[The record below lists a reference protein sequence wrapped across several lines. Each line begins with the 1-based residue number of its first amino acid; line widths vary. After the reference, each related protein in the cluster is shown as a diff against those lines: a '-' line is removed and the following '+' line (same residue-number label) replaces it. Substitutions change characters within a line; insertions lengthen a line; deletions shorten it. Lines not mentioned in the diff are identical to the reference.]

1 MEISIYQKVAESK
14 YESSVLDN
22 AINQLEY
29 NLSKFKNENNFQLQV
44 DSVQNI
50 RTSFWISVI
59 GLSKTFAH
67 LRESLNQLL
76 NQIYEPYFNVLYSNL
91 YLLIKNKVNSIVF
104 NFLNRDLKL
113 KDIKD
118 INNIFSQFNL
128 KFNHIDDKIRYILR
142 ERSNQKGKL
151 KDFYDHVE
159 FFHSN
164 QNIEYRNIFI
174 ESLMKKIFEDD
185 AEHHSTLTK
194 LLDII
199 SYCEK
204 SEIFEVDNDLKSRI
218 RYLIE
223 INYGKF
229 EDLEMKAIL
238 LKNANIL
245 EEDIEKRLL
254 DVYMTKT
261 KYKEKKECIQ
271 RIDSN
276 GYVKDFSAFHTL
288 NHELAVVNIYK
299 GTYKS
304 KQIVI
309 KEYSKFKKLIF
320 SIQIIDEA
328 FSLQKFS
335 GRENFLTFYGI
346 DEKKLEDKQSYKIS
360 LIMDYCESDL
370 KSYIQSLKKQS
381 KTEATMEV
389 FLYVADAIS
398 KAISEMHT
406 EKIIHRDIKPDNI
419 FIFQNQVKLADFSV
433 STIEEK
439 SIGRSGT
446 KGFRAPEL
454 NIKNSA
460 LDWYKTDVYSFGITL
475 ICLYKLITINEDSPD
490 IHSKFKEEIKQ
501 IKDVYIRSLI
511 ERMIHDQFNQRPFI
525 KAAQGYF
532 TAIKSKHNIKTISSL
547 PIVSTVS
554 SNPDKKLEE

>member
-22 AINQLEY
+22 AINELEY
-29 NLSKFKNENNFQLQV
+29 NLSKFKNEYNSHFQV
-44 DSVQNI
+44 DSEQNI

-59 GLSKTFAH
+59 GLSKTFDN
-67 LRESLNQLL
+67 LRESLYQLL
-76 NQIYEPYFNVLYSNL
+76 IQKDKPYFNDLKLNL

-164 QNIEYRNIFI
+164 ENIEYRNIFI

-223 INYGKF
+223 MNYDKF
-229 EDLEMKAIL
+229 EELEMKAIL
-238 LKNANIL
+238 LMNANIL
-245 EEDIEKRLL
+245 EIDIEMCLFNF
-254 DVYMTKT
+254 YIIKT
-261 KYKEKKECIQ
+261 KYHERKECVQ
-271 RIDSN
+271 RIDPN
-276 GYVKDFSAFHTL
+276 GYVKDFAFYTL

-309 KEYSKFKKLIF
+309 KEYSRFKNF
-320 SIQIIDEA
+320 AFPVQNIDEA
-328 FSLQKFS
+328 LILQKFS

-346 DEKKLEDKQSYKIS
+346 DEKVEDKKSYKIS